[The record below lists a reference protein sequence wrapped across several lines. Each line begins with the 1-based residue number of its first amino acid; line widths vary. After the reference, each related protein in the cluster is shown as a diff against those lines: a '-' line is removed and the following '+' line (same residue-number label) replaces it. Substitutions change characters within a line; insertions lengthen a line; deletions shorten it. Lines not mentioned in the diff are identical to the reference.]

1 MKVLLMKEKLWNVI
15 GVLVVIV
22 ETSNKNINC
31 DD

>member
-1 MKVLLMKEKLWNVI
+1 MKVLLMKEKLWDVI
-15 GVLVVIV
+15 GPLVVTI